1 MTDAPLAALT
11 RANAA
16 NAYAAASFAAPG
28 SLQAR
33 ARTAAQSFEGV
44 LVNNLLGAM
53 FSGTDGEGP
62 MGVNGTGGEAWRSM
76 LVEQI
81 STSVVRSG
89 GIGIASEVYRELIR
103 TQEAKS

>member
-1 MTDAPLAALT
+1 MADSATAALS
-11 RANAA
+11 RAGAA
-16 NAYAAASFAAPG
+16 SAYAAAAFAAPG
-28 SLQAR
+28 STQAR

-53 FSGTDGEGP
+53 FSGVEGEGP